1 MADIS
6 TGTLTFPGFS
16 PSTYF
21 RFCRLKSRSRLPFF
35 KISTHCEMSLKSLQ
49 REWTALVAYCAAT
62 ASYVFACW
70 KYCVNSQY
78 IDFFHLSVFVSFYAW
93 MSTTPAGV
101 WHRKTQNNVACQN
114 WHTHIRY
121 NWRLVQKS
129 QEAKWNLLS
138 DSSANRKWRDLLLAI
153 ASQSMITVSI
163 LFLVHLHFSS
173 TFYPLLF
180 YGF

>member
-49 REWTALVAYCAAT
+49 REWTVLVAYRAAT

-78 IDFFHLSVFVSFYAW
+78 IDFFFIFLCLCLS
-93 MSTTPAGV
+93 M
-101 WHRKTQNNVACQN
+101 RECLQL
-114 WHTHIRY
+114 
-121 NWRLVQKS
+121 RLVYDT
-129 QEAKWNLLS
+129 ERHRITLLVRTDIHIFDTTEGLFRNHRRRNEIYYLIRRLTGS
-138 DSSANRKWRDLLLAI
+138 EEICYWLSLANQWL
-153 ASQSMITVSI
+153 QSPFCS
-163 LFLVHLHFSS
+163 
-173 TFYPLLF
+173 
-180 YGF
+180 